1 MQQPQGPPYAPQGA
15 GLGGQPTLNV
25 DAPISAVLIAVF
37 ICSAALNM
45 TIFQRN
51 RKRGV
56 KFVLS
61 AVVFGFSM
69 ARIAANVM
77 RIVWAGYPRNAS
89 IAIAAGVLTSAG
101 VVLLFIVN
109 LLLTQRIV
117 RAHHPRFG
125 WSLPGR
131 IFFRFFL
138 FSIVGMLIMVIV
150 ASVYGFYT
158 LDPGVLSKIRNVQL
172 VASTYLAVL
181 AFLPIPILAVNFAVP
196 RKTPLDNFGTGSM
209 RFKVFLVLFTAALL
223 TLGAGFRAGIAYY
236 VRPKTDPAWFHSKAC
251 YYCFNYVIE
260 LVVVFTYALNRFD
273 RLFLIPNGSKAPGD
287 YSRLANATNTKSDEE
302 ALATEDRPI
311 TAAEQRQQ
319 ERQWETQLQ
328 SELEKREA
336 DA

>member
-1 MQQPQGPPYAPQGA
+1 
-15 GLGGQPTLNV
+15 
-25 DAPISAVLIAVF
+25 
-37 ICSAALNM
+37 
-45 TIFQRN
+45 
-51 RKRGV
+51 
-56 KFVLS
+56 
-61 AVVFGFSM
+61 M

-89 IAIAAGVLTSAG
+89 IAIAAGVLASAG

-117 RAHHPRFG
+117 RAHHPSFG

-138 FSIVGMLIMVIV
+138 FSVVGMLIMVIIPT
-150 ASVYGFYT
+150 VYGFYT
-158 LDPGVLSKIRNVQL
+158 LDAGVLNKIHNVQL
-172 VASTYLAVL
+172 VAVTFLAVL

-196 RKTPLDNFGTGSM
+196 RTTPIDNFGSGSM

-236 VRPKTDPAWFHSKAC
+236 VRPKTDPAWYHNKAC

-287 YSRLANATNTKSDEE
+287 YSRLANATNAKTDEE
-302 ALATEDRPI
+302 AVTEDRPI

-319 ERQWETQLQ
+319 ERQWENRLQ